1 MADVFAMGDAII
13 LKADGREVEATVVLV
28 SENGRS
34 LMLSFDAV
42 IHDAIGMMPVLQQD
56 DGSWREVIGGHTVV
70 LERPKQ
76 TIRE

>member
-1 MADVFAMGDAII
+1 MADAFEMGDAII

-28 SENGRS
+28 SGNGRS

-42 IHDAIGMMPVLQQD
+42 LHDAIGMMPVLRQD
-56 DGSWREVIGGHTVV
+56 DDSWREVIGSHTVV

-76 TIRE
+76 TPRE

>member
-1 MADVFAMGDAII
+1 VADVFEMGDAII

-28 SENGRS
+28 SGNGRS

-42 IHDAIGMMPVLQQD
+42 IHDAIGMMPVLRQD
-56 DGSWREVIGGHTVV
+56 DDSWREVIGGHTVV

-76 TIRE
+76 TTRE